1 MISFPKPAVE
11 QFFSSYNI
19 NNFAVSP
26 DGKGVLFS
34 TNIDGK
40 VNIWAMDEP
49 DTYPYLFGK
58 KDEAVSF
65 IKFDPKNRYV
75 LTGYDNDGDENFQI
89 YALSPK
95 GGLPEPL
102 ITGKPDEKFFFS
114 KTSRDGD
121 KIYYGTSKG
130 NENYLNTAVYDLE
143 NGEARILHEGE
154 DAPTYLVDVSA
165 DETNSAYLQ
174 VLSNTYMLGFI
185 KTPSGIDYIT
195 PDEDVA
201 HTVSGMTFVKDDEV
215 WFATNY
221 GSEYTYL
228 AKYNLTDKIF
238 SKVMDFGKESVE
250 GLQFDRHHNMLYI
263 NTERGV
269 SDRLYYYDLN
279 HDMVDEIKAPF
290 DVVRQLAV
298 TKDGTLYALGGSATE
313 PFNIWRYAKE
323 KWTALTK
330 NRVPGVTSGDMV
342 EPESIFYESF
352 DGLEIEALLFRA
364 KGENRNGYTIFW
376 PHGGPQAAERK
387 FYRAMFQM
395 LLNRG
400 YNIFCPNF
408 RGSTGYGASFVT
420 YVEQDWGEG
429 PRLDNIEAI
438 KWLFDNGISSPD
450 TLFLVG
456 GSYGGYMAL
465 LLHGRH
471 PEYFKAVVDIFGV
484 SNLFTFY
491 NSVPDH
497 WKPIMKRWIGDP
509 EEDKERFEK
518 DSPITYLDKM
528 SRPMLVI
535 QGAKDP
541 RVVKE
546 ESDQIV
552 EQLRDAGRDV
562 EYLVLDDE
570 GHGFSKKANEVK
582 VYKTM
587 LRFLE
592 AHQ

>member
-19 NNFAVSP
+19 NNFTVSP
-26 DGKGVLFS
+26 DGERVLFS

-40 VNIWAMDEP
+40 VNIWAMDQP

-75 LTGYDNDGDENFQI
+75 LAGYDNDGDENFQI

-95 GGLPEPL
+95 GGLPKPL
-102 ITGKPDEKFFFS
+102 VTGEPDEKFFFS

-121 KIYYGTSKG
+121 RIYYGTSKG
-130 NENYLNTAVYDLE
+130 NENYLNTEVYDLK
-143 NGEARILHEGE
+143 NGETRILHEGE
-154 DAPTYLVDVSA
+154 GAPTYLVDISD

-185 KTPSGIDYIT
+185 KTPAGIDYIT
-195 PDEDVA
+195 PDETVVQ
-201 HTVSGMTFVKDDEV
+201 TVSGMTFVKDDEV

-228 AKYNLTDKIF
+228 AKYNLTDKVF
-238 SKVMDFGKESVE
+238 SKVMDFGNESVS

-269 SDRLYYYDLN
+269 SDWLYYYDLN
-279 HDMVDEIKAPF
+279 HDMSDEIKVPF

-313 PFNIWRYAKE
+313 PFNIWKYNKE
-323 KWTALTK
+323 KWSALTK
-330 NRVPGVTSGDMV
+330 NRVPGVTARDMV

-364 KGENRNGYTIFW
+364 KGGNHNGYTIFW

-387 FYRAMFQM
+387 SYRAMFQM

-438 KWLFDNGISSPD
+438 KWLFDNGVSSPD

-491 NSVPDH
+491 NSVPEH

-509 EEDKERFEK
+509 EQDKERFER
-518 DSPITYLDKM
+518 DSPITYLDTM

-552 EQLRDAGRDV
+552 EKLRDAGRDV

-570 GHGFSKKANEVK
+570 GHGFSKKANEIK

-592 AHQ
+592 SHQ